1 MARIVPKL
9 NLNKTPQI
17 VENNSLIF
25 AKNIKVMKDG
35 SIVTDD
41 GISRITSLAY
51 YLTTGYSIVGYIPYN
66 TSVYFFLYNGTKS
79 LIIHYDEKN
88 PNTITPIGCNWNYS
102 GGTEHTTKIYGEVI
116 VNLNSDIILVIAE
129 GGDDSLEIPIK
140 FININRSSEGDDESI
155 YTQSPKVPIINL
167 LDVGRYTKVIPNGVY
182 QFFIRYEI
190 KEDFYTKW
198 IPCSKELFA
207 GTSVRTDTFQ
217 GSVNYINITSDAT
230 QSFILKVDRISNNFY
245 GYKSFQV
252 GFILSHDDSTVAR
265 AWKHFS
271 FYVDKIYFDYDKSYI
286 EEVNIDDM
294 LDSVYQIYNVKNITS
309 FKNKIYISNYKESD
323 INPKDQ
329 EFITKSQNIKVDII
343 TSPVNNNNEIRY
355 KNNIIDTDTGKDG
368 LELFTYY
375 KYDTNPFYNKTL
387 RQLINDGNLIINNW
401 SAFDCIYN
409 KSKLSLGIL
418 YSIDQYGKKHAD
430 VSKFPEV
437 MHDFYLKNQ
446 EVIFFECTEIKFK
459 IGNTIY
465 TLNDFTGNSFND
477 YDHLKVSTP
486 SSYYDNPEHINTL
499 PSSTEGVISSIREK
513 LVNFIADFINDSSDF
528 GKNYTKANFKG
539 FGLSGF
545 VYNNEK
551 DKIDEITVKCNY
563 YSFDMTSSINI
574 IKNDDDTYSDAYN
587 PKEKYL
593 YSDYTKYRYYDEA
606 HEEYKYYTYGQLF
619 EYNGLPMIFRHE
631 QNETITF
638 TNLIDTRY
646 ISRTN
651 NKFNYQTLIPF
662 KTYAFYV
669 HYVKESGECTNGYKI
684 CEKLIAIEPTIEN
697 AGTQQETRTYNRNQ
711 IIYPSFSNIVLPT
724 GYDACFISIA
734 AIKNNVAQIFADNC
748 IEIDSLLLPINNNIK
763 AYSLDQLYEYA
774 YNEETHNID
783 KTYFDTNAVAPAQTL
798 EYLYSGKVKSGFELY
813 FSASGKLILQDTEA
827 SAQPQQIG
835 NVLNGLFIVNQ
846 NEENQEYISLTKCTP
861 YIKESSYN
869 NFNDLNL
876 LGYLCQVCKPTEG
889 EFTIFVAGS
898 DVYNK
903 DITGEDKHTINL
915 TNANHSSI
923 FINSST
929 LYTVYSEF
937 NLNYLSLSAE
947 LNTRVFATEETQSG
961 GTTVKQK
968 SLLQSFDSLTLADI
982 YELKSMYKDYR
993 RKLFYPVD
1001 KDIITIY
1008 NNTIR
1013 ASEVFSDEG
1022 VTYILKFEATSY
1034 YNVPTNK
1041 GYIVN
1046 LKAIADKI
1054 LVHTQDSLFG
1064 FSGSSKLSTQD
1075 GNAQLSESDP
1085 FDTGITELF
1094 GSEHG
1099 FVGLA
1104 DKNHT
1109 MLCYDGY
1116 FFFDKDAKT
1125 IYSYNGQGL
1134 TLLSDPIER
1143 LLNYNELVDVVFA
1156 NDYYND
1162 RFFMALKY
1170 KRRENIEGFDYV
1182 TLSFN
1187 YKQKT
1192 FVSLHD
1198 FTFDESFSTK
1208 TNCYFIKDNLVYI
1221 VDKNSTNYGDPT
1233 IKDIDIDDIVFPSG
1247 IKIEHDTEQNI
1258 LRYRRSII
1266 DVIYNDSFELVKTLN
1281 SISWVGSDV
1290 WDEFNYLTKNTT
1302 QQGEIV
1308 IEPKFSSPIADLV
1321 AEAIRSNKS
1330 FVDYIRVYSESC
1342 CTELNYIAYSDYY
1355 DKSPLNPNDY
1365 KYPSYNNGVWT
1376 YNYLRNILNNKN
1388 TKENGKLISDESSLI
1403 YGKYFVVRFVID
1415 GGRKFK
1421 LENVIFKVQ

>member
-41 GISRITSLAY
+41 GISRITSLSY

-88 PNTITPIGCNWNYS
+88 PDTITPIGCNWNYS

-140 FININRSSEGDDESI
+140 FININRSSEDDDESI

-167 LDVGRYTKVIPNGVY
+167 LDGGRYTKVIPNGVY

-190 KEDFYTKW
+190 KENFYTKW

-217 GSVNYINITSDAT
+217 GSVNYINVTSDAT
-230 QSFILKVDRISNNFY
+230 QSFILNVDKISNNFY

-271 FYVDKIYFDYDKSYI
+271 FDVDKIYFDYDKSYI

-323 INPKDQ
+323 INPKEQ
-329 EFITKSQNIKVDII
+329 EFITKSQGIQVNIC
-343 TSPVNNNNEIRY
+343 TSPVDKSDEIKY
-355 KNNIIDTDTGKDG
+355 KDNVIDTETGNDG
-368 LELFTYY
+368 LELFTY
-375 KYDTNPFYNKTL
+375 NKTGNPL
-387 RQLINDGNLIINNW
+387 NGHSLKTLINDGDLVRNNW
-401 SAFDCIYN
+401 SAFACKYN
-409 KSKLSLGIL
+409 ETRLSLGIL
-418 YSIDQYGKKHAD
+418 YTTDQSGKKVPD
-430 VSKFPEV
+430 VSKFNEV
-437 MHDFYLKNQ
+437 MLNFYTNNQ
-446 EVIFFECTEIKFK
+446 NVIFFECVEIKFK
-459 IGNTIY
+459 IGDTVYTI
-465 TLNDFTGNSFND
+465 NDFTEDIFNQ
-477 YDHLKVSTP
+477 YDHLIVSTP
-486 SSYYDNPEHINTL
+486 SSYYTDPEHPERIYTL
-499 PSSTEGVISSIREK
+499 PSSTQGIYSAIEDK
-513 LVNFIADFINDSSDF
+513 LINFIADFINNSSTF
-528 GKNYTKANFKG
+528 GENYTKANFKG

-545 VYNNEK
+545 IYNNENN
-551 DKIDEITVKCNY
+551 KIDEITVKCNY
-563 YSFDMTSSINI
+563 YSFEMSSSINI
-574 IKNDDDTYSDAYN
+574 IKNNDDDTYTDSYY
-587 PKEKYL
+587 PKERHQGSEYTRYKY
-593 YSDYTKYRYYDEA
+593 YDEVYQEYRYY
-606 HEEYKYYTYGQLF
+606 TYSQLAG
-619 EYNGLPMIFRHE
+619 YNGVPMIYRHE
-631 QNETITF
+631 QNETLTF
-638 TNLIDTRY
+638 TNFINTKY
-646 ISRTN
+646 ISRSN
-651 NKFNYQTLIPF
+651 NRFNYQTLLPF

-684 CEKLIAIEPTIEN
+684 CEKLVAIEPTIKN
-697 AGTQQETRTYNRNQ
+697 AGTEEETTVYNTEQ

-734 AIKNNVAQIFADNC
+734 AVKNNVAQIFADNC
-748 IEIDSLLLPINNNIK
+748 VEIDSLLLPINNNIK
-763 AYSLDQLYEYA
+763 AYSLAQLYEHSR
-774 YNEETHNID
+774 NQE
-783 KTYFDTNAVAPAQTL
+783 TYFNTNAIAPTQTL
-798 EYLYSGKVKSGFELY
+798 EYLYSGKVKSGFEMY
-813 FSASGKLILQDTEA
+813 FSASGKLIIEG
-827 SAQPQQIG
+827 AQTDDHA
-835 NVLNGLFIVNQ
+835 NTYKVTDGLFIVNQ

-876 LGYLCQVCKPTEG
+876 LGYLCQVCKPTFN
-889 EFTIFVAGS
+889 EFNIFVAGS
-898 DVYNK
+898 DVYTKQVPQGQHNI
-903 DITGEDKHTINL
+903 DLQNAEHTNIK
-915 TNANHSSI
+915 
-923 FINSST
+923 INSTT

-947 LNTRVFATEETQSG
+947 LNTRVFATEETHQVDE
-961 GTTVKQK
+961 TDETATVKHK

-982 YELKSMYKDYR
+982 YELKAMYKDYR

-1001 KDIITIY
+1001 KDVITIY

-1022 VTYILKFEATSY
+1022 VTYVLNFEATSY

-1064 FSGSSKLSTQD
+1064 FSGSSKLNTQD

-1104 DKNHT
+1104 NKNHT

-1125 IYSYNGQGL
+1125 IYDYTGQGL

-1143 LLNYNELVDVVFA
+1143 LLNYNELVDVIFA

-1170 KRRENIEGFDYV
+1170 KRREGIEGFDYV

-1208 TNCYFIKDNLVYI
+1208 TNCYFIKDNLVYV
-1221 VDKNSTNYGDPT
+1221 VDKNATGYGDPA

-1247 IKIEHDTEQNI
+1247 IKIEHNGDSI
-1258 LRYRRSII
+1258 IRYRQSII
-1266 DVIYNDSFELVKTLN
+1266 DVIYNDNFESVKTLN
-1281 SISWVGSDV
+1281 SINWVGSDI
-1290 WDEFNYLTKNTT
+1290 WDEFNYLTKKTT

-1308 IEPKFSSPIADLV
+1308 IEPEYNSPITDLV
-1321 AEAIRSNKS
+1321 AEAIRSNKA

-1342 CTELNYIAYSDYY
+1342 CTELNKITSDDYY

-1403 YGKYFVVRFVID
+1403 YGKYFVVRFVINE
-1415 GGRKFK
+1415 GRKFK
-1421 LENVIFKVQ
+1421 LENVIFNVQ

>member
-51 YLTTGYSIVGYIPYN
+51 YLTTGYSIVGQIPYN
-66 TSVYFFLYNGTKS
+66 TCVYFFLYNGTNS
-79 LIIHYDEKN
+79 LIIRYDEKN

-140 FININRSSEGDDESI
+140 FININRSSEEDDESI

-167 LDVGRYTKVIPNGVY
+167 LDGGRYTKVIPNGVY

-207 GTSVRTDTFQ
+207 GTNVRTDTFQ
-217 GSVNYINITSDAT
+217 GSVNYVNVDSDAT
-230 QSFILKVDRISNNFY
+230 QSFILNVDKISSNFY
-245 GYKSFQV
+245 GYKSFQI

-265 AWKHFS
+265 AWKHFN
-271 FYVDKIYFDYDKSYI
+271 FDVKKIYFDYDKSYI

-323 INPKDQ
+323 INPKDE
-329 EFITKSQNIKVDII
+329 EFITKSQNIKVDIV
-343 TSPVNNNNEIRY
+343 TSPVDNDNEIKY
-355 KNNIIDTDTGKDG
+355 KQNIIDTEIGNDG
-368 LELFTYY
+368 LELFTYN
-375 KYDTNPFYNKTL
+375 KAGNPLNGHTL
-387 RQLINDGNLIINNW
+387 RTLINDGDLVKNNW
-401 SAFDCIYN
+401 SAFDCRYN
-409 KSKLSLGIL
+409 KTKLSLGIL
-418 YSIDQYGKKHAD
+418 YTTDQSGKKVPD
-430 VSKFPEV
+430 LSKFYDI
-437 MHDFYLKNQ
+437 MYNFYTNNQ
-446 EVIFFECTEIKFK
+446 NVIFFECTEIKFK
-459 IGNTIY
+459 IGDTTYTI
-465 TLNDFTGNSFND
+465 NDFTNSIFDQYN
-477 YDHLKVSTP
+477 HLIVSTP
-486 SSYYDNPEHINTL
+486 SSYYIDPEHPEHIYTL
-499 PSSTEGVISSIREK
+499 PSSAQGIYTAIENK
-513 LVNFIADFINDSSDF
+513 LIDFIADFINNSSTF
-528 GKNYTKANFKG
+528 GDNYTKANFKG

-545 VYNNEK
+545 IYNNENN
-551 DKIDEITVKCNY
+551 KIDEITVKCNY
-563 YSFDMTSSINI
+563 YSFEMASSINI
-574 IKNDDDTYSDAYN
+574 KRNDDGTYSDSYE
-587 PKEKYL
+587 PKEKYNA
-593 YSDYTKYRYYDEA
+593 SDYSKYKYYDEIYGDYRYY
-606 HEEYKYYTYGQLF
+606 TYAQLF

-631 QNETITF
+631 QNETLTF

-646 ISRTN
+646 ISRSN
-651 NKFNYQTLIPF
+651 NKFNYQTLLPF

-684 CEKLIAIEPTIEN
+684 CEKLISLDGVLEN
-697 AGTQQETRTYNRNQ
+697 PDTEQETFTVNSKQ
-711 IIYPSFSNIVLPT
+711 IIYPAFRDIELPS

-734 AIKNNVAQIFADNC
+734 AVKNNVAQIFGDNC

-763 AYSLDQLYEYA
+763 AYTLKQLYKHSRNGE
-774 YNEETHNID
+774 
-783 KTYFDTNAVAPAQTL
+783 TYFDTNAIAPEETL

-813 FSASGKLILQDTEA
+813 FSASGKLIRSDQANDPGPSSRPTF
-827 SAQPQQIG
+827 
-835 NVLNGLFIVNQ
+835 NNYFIVNQ

-889 EFTIFVAGS
+889 EFNKFISGS

-903 DITGEDKHTINL
+903 QLTGTNNHNINL
-915 TNANHSSI
+915 SNADHSAI
-923 FINSST
+923 VINSTT

-947 LNTRVFATEETQSG
+947 LNTRVFTTESDG
-961 GTTVKQK
+961 VKTK

-1001 KDIITIY
+1001 KDVITIY

-1022 VTYILKFEATSY
+1022 ITYVLNFEALSY

-1064 FSGSSKLSTQD
+1064 FSGSSKLNTQD

-1104 DKNHT
+1104 NKNHS

-1125 IYSYNGQGL
+1125 IYGYSGQGL

-1143 LLNYNELVDVVFA
+1143 LLNYNEIVDVIFA

-1162 RFFMALKY
+1162 RFFMAFKY
-1170 KRRENIEGFDYV
+1170 KRRENIDGYDYV

-1198 FTFDESFSTK
+1198 FTYDESFATK
-1208 TNCYFIKDNLVYI
+1208 TNCYFIKDNLVYV
-1221 VDKNSTNYGDPT
+1221 VDKNSNDYAN
-1233 IKDIDIDDIVFPSG
+1233 IDIEDIIFPSG
-1247 IKIEHDTEQNI
+1247 IKIELDENQNPI
-1258 LRYRRSII
+1258 KYRQSIV
-1266 DVIYNDSFELVKTLN
+1266 DVIYNDNFEKIKTLN
-1281 SISWVGSDV
+1281 AISWIGAAT
-1290 WDEFNYLTKNTT
+1290 DEQFNYMTKHVTKEGT
-1302 QQGEIV
+1302 IV
-1308 IEPKFSSPIADLV
+1308 IEPEYSENHINLV
-1321 AEAIRSNKS
+1321 AEPIYRNNN
-1330 FVDYIRVYSESC
+1330 FVDYIRAYSESC
-1342 CTELNYIAYSDYY
+1342 CTDLIDIRSRDYHQET
-1355 DKSPLNPNDY
+1355 PLDANNY
-1365 KYPSYNNGVWT
+1365 KYPSYNNGIWT
-1376 YNYLRNILNNKN
+1376 FNYLRNIFDNKN
-1388 TKENGKLISDESSLI
+1388 TKENGNLMSDESSLI
-1403 YGKYFVVRFVID
+1403 YGKYFVARFVFIQ
-1415 GGRKFK
+1415 GRKFK
-1421 LENVIFKVQ
+1421 LENVLFNN

>member
-41 GISRITSLAY
+41 GISRITSLSY

-66 TSVYFFLYNGTKS
+66 TCIYFFLYNGTTSTIVK
-79 LIIHYDEKN
+79 YDETD
-88 PNTITPIGCNWNYS
+88 PNSITSINCNWNYS
-102 GGTEHTTKIYGEVI
+102 GGIEHTTKIYGEVI

-129 GGDDSLEIPIK
+129 GGNDSLEIPIK
-140 FININRSSEGDDESI
+140 FINTNRCSEDDDESI

-167 LDVGRYTKVIPNGVY
+167 LDGGRYTKVIPNGVY

-207 GTSVRTDTFQ
+207 GTTVRTDTFQ
-217 GSVNYINITSDAT
+217 GSVNYININSDAT
-230 QSFILKVDRISNNFY
+230 QSFILNVDKISNNFY
-245 GYKSFQV
+245 GYKSFQI

-271 FYVDKIYFDYDKSYI
+271 FDVKKIYFDYDKSYI

-323 INPKDQ
+323 INPKDA
-329 EFITKSQNIKVDII
+329 EFTSKAESIQVNIN
-343 TSPVNNNNEIRY
+343 TSPVNNSNEIKY
-355 KNNIIDTDTGKDG
+355 KNNIINTEVGNDG
-368 LELFTYY
+368 LELFTY
-375 KYDTNPFYNKTL
+375 KKNSSHPLYNKSL
-387 RQLINDGNLIINNW
+387 KELINEGNLVVNNW
-401 SAFDCIYN
+401 SAFDYRYT
-409 KSKLSLGIL
+409 KSRFSLGIL
-418 YSIDQYGKKHAD
+418 YKTEGDKKIPD
-430 VSKFPEV
+430 ISKFPEV
-437 MHDFYLKNQ
+437 MHDFYTRNSEVVFF
-446 EVIFFECTEIKFK
+446 EVIEIKFK
-459 IGNTIY
+459 IGNTTY
-465 TLNDFTGNSFND
+465 TLNDFTDAIYNE
-477 YDHLKVSTP
+477 YDNLRVSQD

-499 PSSTEGVISSIREK
+499 PSYNGGVFTNIENKVI
-513 LVNFIADFINDSSDF
+513 NFIADFINNSSTF
-528 GKNYTKANFKG
+528 GNNYGDANFKG
-539 FGLSGF
+539 FGLSGYI
-545 VYNNEK
+545 YNNNNH
-551 DKIDEITVKCNY
+551 KIDEITVKCKY
-563 YSFDMTSSINI
+563 YSFDMMSSISI
-574 IKNDDDTYSDAYN
+574 IRHEDGTYSDAYYPN
-587 PKEKYL
+587 EKGEYNDATR
-593 YSDYTKYRYYDEA
+593 YSYYDEISQ
-606 HEEYKYYTYGQLF
+606 EIKTYTYGQLY
-619 EYNGLPMIFRHE
+619 EYDGLPMIFRNE
-631 QNETITF
+631 QLETLTF
-638 TNLIDTRY
+638 TNLINTKY

-651 NKFNYQTLIPF
+651 NRFNYQTLIPF

-669 HYVKESGECTNGYKI
+669 HYVKESGEVTNGYKI
-684 CEKLIAIEPTIEN
+684 CEKLISIPPSIAN
-697 AGTQQETRTYNRNQ
+697 AGTEEETRTYNTEQ
-711 IIYPSFSNIVLPT
+711 IIYPSFANIQFPT

-734 AIKNNVAQIFADNC
+734 AVKNNVAQIFEDNC

-763 AYSLDQLYEYA
+763 AYSLDQLYQHSNN
-774 YNEETHNID
+774 NE
-783 KTYFDTNAVAPAQTL
+783 TYFDTNAIVPEQTL

-813 FSASGKLILQDTEA
+813 FSASGKLILQDVGA
-827 SAQPQQIG
+827 SGQPASIP
-835 NVLNGLFIVNQ
+835 NTINGLFIVNE

-861 YIKESSYN
+861 YIKESTYN

-876 LGYLCQVCKPTEG
+876 LGYLCQVCKPTYN
-889 EFTIFVAGS
+889 EFNIFVAGS
-898 DVYNK
+898 DVYGKTLAGTDN
-903 DITGEDKHTINL
+903 HNINL
-915 TNANHSSI
+915 QNADHDDI
-923 FINSST
+923 QINSTT
-929 LYTVYSEF
+929 LYTIYSEF

-947 LNTRVFATEETQSG
+947 LNTRVFATEETQG
-961 GTTVKQK
+961 TTTVKQK

-982 YELKSMYKDYR
+982 YELKAMYKDYR

-1001 KDIITIY
+1001 KDVITIY

-1064 FSGSSKLSTQD
+1064 FSGSSKLNTQD

-1104 DKNHT
+1104 NKNHT